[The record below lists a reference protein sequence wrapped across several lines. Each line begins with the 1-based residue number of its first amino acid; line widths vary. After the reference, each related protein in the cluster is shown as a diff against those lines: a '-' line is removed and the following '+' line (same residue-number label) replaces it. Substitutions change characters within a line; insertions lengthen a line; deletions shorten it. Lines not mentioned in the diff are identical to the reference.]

1 MKNYCNIILT
11 YNNLNSEIV
20 LDLLITQLIKNV
32 IVIFINDPDFEI
44 CKKYTYT

>member
-32 IVIFINDPDFEI
+32 IDFH
-44 CKKYTYT
+44 K